1 MGVGGGGHARAREV
15 NKSGYFALEARSLR
29 NISASTRAVHD
40 AIQTAVEYLPP
51 LDPGAV
57 AVIQAGAA
65 GRA

>member
-15 NKSGYFALEARSLR
+15 NRSGYFALEARSLR

-51 LDPGAV
+51 PDSGAV